1 MRLVYDSSTGRMI
14 WWHNGLDQHNNC
26 FSSSDDNIGLEDL
39 ILIEIGSSNKSLDL
53 QSTGKFGLGFKYWIS
68 WWDEVTVIAEKHII
82 SWKLE
87 ENGRY
92 FTNIENKPA
101 ATIPDTPEL
110 DKKTIFVFEVG
121 CKALSLP

>member
-1 MRLVYDSSTGRMI
+1 MGLVYDSSTGRMI

-39 ILIEIGSSNKSLDL
+39 QSLIEIGSSNKSLDL

-101 ATIPDTPEL
+101 ANIPDTPAEL

-121 CKALSLP
+121 RRKR